1 MKIKT
6 ILYSLITSF
15 ILIISYFLVSAK
27 YDLSRNF
34 FLILA
39 ILGLTFLTFGIIL
52 IIKARKKKGKLRI
65 ALLITGISATAPFIG
80 SILHNVFYGLAIA
93 FESLNI
99 LFEILHVSFFIISL
113 LVAPILFVVGM
124 VISIK
129 LTGQK
134 GRKFYKD

>member
-39 ILGLTFLTFGIIL
+39 VLGLAFLTLGIIL

-80 SILHNVFYGLAIA
+80 SILHNVFYGLAIV
-93 FESLNI
+93 FENFKLF
-99 LFEILHVSFFIISL
+99 FEILHVSFFIISL
-113 LVAPILFVVGM
+113 LVAPIIFIVGM
-124 VISIK
+124 IFSVK
-129 LTGQK
+129 LLNT
-134 GRKFYKD
+134 